1 MSKLMNPTKVILGK
15 NTLWSY
21 VNVWTPKQIADNAT
35 PKYSISCIIKKDSPD
50 VEKVRKAIKAAYDEG
65 QAKLKGN
72 GKTVPALENLKTP
85 LRDGDAERSDDP
97 AYKGCYFINANSLT
111 APGIV
116 DVDVNPIL
124 DHSEVY
130 SGCRGRV
137 SISFYCF
144 NNSGNKGIAAS
155 LNNLQKISDDT
166 PLGSKPTAAS
176 DFATDDDDD
185 FLS

>member
-1 MSKLMNPTKVILGK
+1 MNPTKVILGK

-85 LRDGDAERSDDP
+85 LRDGDAERPDDP

-116 DVDVNPIL
+116 DADVNPIL
-124 DHSEVY
+124 DHSEIY
-130 SGCRGRV
+130 SGCRG
-137 SISFYCF
+137 S
-144 NNSGNKGIAAS
+144 AAS

>member
-1 MSKLMNPTKVILGK
+1 MNPTKVILGK

-35 PKYSISCIIKKDSPD
+35 PKNSISCIIKKDSPD

-85 LRDGDAERSDDP
+85 LRDGDAERPDDP

-137 SISFYCF
+137 SVSFYCF